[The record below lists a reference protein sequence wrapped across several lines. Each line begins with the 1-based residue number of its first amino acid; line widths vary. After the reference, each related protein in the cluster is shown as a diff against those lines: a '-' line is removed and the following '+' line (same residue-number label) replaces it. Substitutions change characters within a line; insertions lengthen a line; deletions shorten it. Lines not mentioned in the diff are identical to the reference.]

1 MTFIV
6 LSKEGCG
13 YCDKAKTFLERNG
26 LTYTS
31 KACLDIDDARNALI
45 SYGISSKHVTSFPQ
59 VVELRDAQYRL
70 VGGYEHLLD
79 YMEEPLLRRNP
90 NRFTPFPIV
99 YRDMWDMYKKG
110 CASFWTADEVS
121 LAQDVKDWEGL
132 TADEQHFV
140 KHVLAFFANSDG
152 IVAENL
158 ASNFCIEIQ
167 IPEARQFYSYQIFN
181 EAIHCVAGSTRLLTS
196 SGYYPIGN
204 LENKIVGIWN
214 GEEYCDVKICKTGKD
229 KLMRVTLSN
238 GMFLDCTEQHEWIL
252 DADSGR
258 RKAKDL
264 NIGDILAPYTLPVM
278 DLKDQFQMKD
288 AYHHGAT
295 SGSFVPLNYSLSTKL
310 DWLEGFV
317 DTWGETQGTQQ
328 LRITHESQDML
339 RDVQLMMSTMG
350 VMATLQPS
358 PDNDEKWQLRGN
370 LDKKPL
376 LYVTHVEHL
385 GEEEDAFCFNEP
397 KKHSGVFAGILTG
410 QSEQYGLLIDAL
422 ISDPNERT
430 QLFNAIRHVPSVQKK
445 AAWAMKWL
453 NPSKRFAERLVAYIC
468 VEGILFSGSFCAIY
482 WLKYRGILPGL
493 GLSNEFISRDEA
505 LHQTFGELLYK
516 HLKRP
521 LNEQTVKD
529 IIKEAVENE
538 KEFIIDAIPCAM
550 IGMNSELMSQY
561 IEFVADRILVALGY
575 TKIYN
580 SQNPFGFMELI
591 SLSGKTNFFERFV
604 SEYQRAGV
612 LNNDPEDQMF
622 ALDEKF

>member
-6 LSKEGCG
+6 LSKEGCV
-13 YCDKAKTFLERNG
+13 YCDKAKSFLERNA
-26 LTYTS
+26 LTFTTRS
-31 KACLDIDDARNALI
+31 CLDIDDARNILI
-45 SYGISSKHVTSFPQ
+45 SYGISSKHVASFPQ
-59 VVELRDAQYRL
+59 IVELRDDQYRL

-132 TADEQHFV
+132 TKDEQHFV

-181 EAIHCVAGSTRLLTS
+181 EAIHCVSGSTRLLTS
-196 SGYYPIGN
+196 SGYYPIAN
-204 LENKIVGIWN
+204 LENKTMSIWN

-229 KLMRVTLSN
+229 KLMRITLSN
-238 GMFLDCTEQHEWIL
+238 GMTLDCTEKHEWIL
-252 DADSGR
+252 AADSER

-264 NIGDILAPYTLPVM
+264 HIGDPLAPYTLPVM
-278 DLKDQFQMKD
+278 NLKDPCSMPD
-288 AYHHGAT
+288 AYKHGTT

-310 DWLEGFV
+310 EWLEGFV
-317 DTWGETQGTQQ
+317 DRWGEAQGTKQ
-328 LRITHESQDML
+328 LRIVHTSREML
-339 RDVQLMMSTMG
+339 CDVQLMMSTMG

-358 PDNDEKWQLRGN
+358 TTDDDSWELCGHLDEKPELCVARIEK
-370 LDKKPL
+370 L
-376 LYVTHVEHL
+376 T
-385 GEEEDAFCFNEP
+385 EEEDTFCFNEP

-422 ISDPNERT
+422 ISDPNERAH
-430 QLFNAIRHVPSVQKK
+430 LFNAIRDVPSVQKK

-521 LNEQTVKD
+521 LQEQVVKD
-529 IIKEAVENE
+529 IIQEAVENE

-575 TKIYN
+575 SKLYN

-612 LNNDPEDQMF
+612 LNAPEDQMF